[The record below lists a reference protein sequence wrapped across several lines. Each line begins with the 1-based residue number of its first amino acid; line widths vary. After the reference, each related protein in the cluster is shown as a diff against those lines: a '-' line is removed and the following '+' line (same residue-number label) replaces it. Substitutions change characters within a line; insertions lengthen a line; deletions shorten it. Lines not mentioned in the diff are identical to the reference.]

1 MYSKCVGAKSSMAPA
16 IAVARPG
23 GAVGYVGVPHGPAEE
38 TLDIMRLFFNN
49 LTLHGGRRPFAP
61 TWKSS

>member
-1 MYSKCVGAKSSMAPA
+1 MAPA